1 MALSETIDTQ
11 RANRR
16 LIRESMAAPLL
27 TREHELDLARQW
39 RHHGCEKAL
48 HELIQSY
55 MRLVISTAS
64 RFKNYG
70 LPLSDLV
77 QEGVVGLMQAA
88 ARFEPERDVR
98 FSTYAAWWI
107 RSAMQDYILRNWS
120 VVRTGTTAAQKA
132 LFFNLRRLRAKIND
146 GSYGQLD
153 EAGKK
158 YIAEELDVA
167 VVEVEA
173 MEMRLMGG
181 DQSLNATISPSGE
194 DAWQDFLADDRP
206 NPEDIVGDSHDTR
219 TRSEWLASSLAELSE
234 RERTIIRERRL
245 QEEGRTLEELGVRLG
260 ISKERVRQIEHR
272 ALQKLKASLM
282 RRIKDPVEAMLLTAM
297 SAA

>member
-1 MALSETIDTQ
+1 
-11 RANRR
+11 
-16 LIRESMAAPLL
+16 
-27 TREHELDLARQW
+27 
-39 RHHGCEKAL
+39 
-48 HELIQSY
+48 
-55 MRLVISTAS
+55 
-64 RFKNYG
+64 
-70 LPLSDLV
+70 
-77 QEGVVGLMQAA
+77 VVGLMQAA

>member
-1 MALSETIDTQ
+1 MALSDTIDTH
-11 RANRR
+11 RAHRR
-16 LIRESMAAPLL
+16 LIRESMNAPLL
-27 TREHELDLARQW
+27 SRDHELDLARRW
-39 RHHGCEKAL
+39 RNDNDEKAL

-70 LPLSDLV
+70 LPLADLV

-107 RSAMQDYILRNWS
+107 RSAMQDFILRNWS

-132 LFFNLRRLRAKIND
+132 LFFNLRRLRAKIDD
-146 GSYGQLD
+146 GSYGHLD
-153 EAGKK
+153 AEGKA
-158 YIAEELDVA
+158 YIAQELEVEVA
-167 VVEVEA
+167 EVEA

-181 DQSLNATISPSGE
+181 DQSLNATVSPSGE

-206 NPEDIVGDSHDTR
+206 SPEEIFTTTHDSR
-219 TRSEWLASSLAELSE
+219 ERSRWLASSLAELSE
-234 RERTIIRERRL
+234 REQTIIRERRL
-245 QEEGRTLEELGVRLG
+245 IENGRTLEELGVRLG

-272 ALQKLKASLM
+272 ALQKLKAAMM
-282 RRIKDPVEAMLLTAM
+282 RRVKDPIEIDLFTAVP
-297 SAA
+297 A